1 MRKIKFLTL
10 KIQNFLSIGNDTVEI
25 DFQNGLNLITGIDKD
40 NPERRNGAGKSVII
54 EGFYYALFGTTI
66 RDIKKEFVINN
77 STKGKG
83 RVDLLLDI
91 ETDTGIN
98 SYKIVRT
105 LKPSG
110 VELYKLGA
118 TEEDISKDSIANTN
132 KYICDLIGSNP
143 VICKSCDILSL
154 SDNTPFMAK
163 KPEDKRKFI
172 EDIFALEI
180 FGLML
185 KDLKELIKN
194 NKADTSVVTAKIE
207 EITTSITALQKQYD
221 EQKILSDKHE
231 EILNNRKKELQ
242 DRISVLEKQ
251 KGELHL
257 HNESPI
263 IFENEKLHQACE
275 KVDGKL
281 ARHNSSYLE
290 KCNSKLLVE
299 DEIKRLSAITEVSCP
314 TCLQDISEEHCEH
327 IQKQIES
334 GKYQFQILIDAI
346 TYLVTEI
353 KNVEAK
359 KTLIQNK
366 LTENNAKLQENKV
379 TNAKLTSLIE
389 TIESLNIQLDDLDS
403 DIDMK
408 SSNLASFLDL
418 IKETEIRKGEQEAE
432 LKNLKQIAEDLE
444 VCKFILGEEGIKS
457 FIIKRLLDML
467 NSSIQKYIT
476 SLGMTMKCKFDEYFD
491 EQITTDRG
499 HQTTYWNFSGGER
512 RTVDIACAWAFKD
525 IKRKISGVSSNIEF
539 FDEIFDA
546 AFDPVG
552 FDKLIDVLK
561 DRIEKYNLSCY
572 AISHRQETLKHIDGE
587 TVSLEKE
594 NKITRRVYE

>member
-1 MRKIKFLTL
+1 MRRIKFKKLT
-10 KIQNFLSIGNDTVEI
+10 IQNFLSIGNDTVEI

-110 VELYKLGA
+110 VELYKLG
-118 TEEDISKDSIANTN
+118 TIEEDISKDSIANTN

-221 EQKILSDKHE
+221 EQKILSDKHD

-242 DRISVLEKQ
+242 ERISVLEKQ
-251 KGELHL
+251 KEELHL
-257 HNESPI
+257 HPEAPI
-263 IFENEKLHQACE
+263 IFENEKLHQAWE

-281 ARHNSSYLE
+281 ARHKTSETE
-290 KCNSKLLVE
+290 KKNSKLLLE
-299 DEIKRLSAITEVSCP
+299 SEIKKLSSITESNCP
-314 TCLQDISEEHCEH
+314 TCLQDVSEDHLEH
-327 IQKQIES
+327 IQKQIEDNE
-334 GKYQFQILIDAI
+334 YQLKLIVDALS
-346 TYLVTEI
+346 YLDTEQ
-353 KNVEAK
+353 KNLIAK
-359 KTLIQNK
+359 KTLIQDK
-366 LTENNAKLQENKV
+366 LAENKV
-379 TNAKLTSLIE
+379 KLDHNKTTNVKLTSLIE

-403 DIDMK
+403 DIDIK
-408 SSNLASFLDL
+408 SSNLTSFLDL

-432 LKNLKQIAEDLE
+432 LKNLKQTAEDLE

-467 NSSIQKYIT
+467 NASIQKYIT

-525 IKRKISGVSSNIEF
+525 IKKKISGVSSNIEF

-594 NKITRRVYE
+594 NKITRRV

>member
-1 MRKIKFLTL
+1 MRKIKFKKLT
-10 KIQNFLSIGNDTVEI
+10 IQNFLSIGNDTVEI
-25 DFQNGLNLITGIDKD
+25 NFQNGLNLITGIDKD
-40 NPERRNGAGKSVII
+40 NPERRNGSGKSVII

-83 RVDLLLDI
+83 RVDLLLDV
-91 ETDTGIN
+91 ETDTGTN

-185 KDLKELIKN
+185 KDLKELVKE
-194 NKADTSVVTAKIE
+194 NKSSISIITAKLDEIE
-207 EITTSITALQKQYD
+207 TSLKALRKQYD
-221 EQKILSDKHE
+221 DQKTQADHHE
-231 EILNNRKKELQ
+231 EILNKRRFDIEERMDKLDDQLDGLVWYMEPSI
-242 DRISVLEKQ
+242 IS
-251 KGELHL
+251 
-257 HNESPI
+257 
-263 IFENEKLHQACE
+263 ENEKLHKAWE
-275 KVDGKL
+275 KMDGKL
-281 ARHNSSYLE
+281 ARFKTSETE
-290 KCNSKLLVE
+290 KKNSKLLIE
-299 DEIKRLSAITEVSCP
+299 NEIKKLSNITESSCP
-314 TCLQDISEEHCEH
+314 TCLQEVSETHLEH
-327 IQKQIES
+327 ITKEIDDN
-334 GKYQFQILIDAI
+334 KYQLKIIVDALL
-346 TYLVTEI
+346 YLETEI
-353 KNVEAK
+353 ANVMAK
-359 KTLIQNK
+359 KTLVQTKLAENKVKLDHNK
-366 LTENNAKLQENKV
+366 LTTEKE
-379 TNAKLTSLIE
+379 TSIK
-389 TIESLNIQLDDLDS
+389 TSLDDLSKQLEDLES
-403 DIDMK
+403 DIGTK
-408 SSNLASFLDL
+408 NINLNSFLDL
-418 IKETEIRKGEQEAE
+418 ITETLKRQGEQEAE
-432 LKNLKQIAEDLE
+432 LKNLKQTAEDLE

-467 NSSIQKYIT
+467 NASIQKYIT

-491 EQITTDRG
+491 EQITTDSG
-499 HQTTYWNFSGGER
+499 QQTTYWNFSGGER

-594 NKITRRVYE
+594 NKITRRIYE